1 MAAKNNLDGDGFEAV
16 IAPNSDSIKAIA
28 RAARALVIELLPAV
42 HEVVWR
48 QQRNVGYGTGPK
60 KQTEHF
66 CWISPASKHVTFG
79 FNYGAELSD
88 PKGLLDGTGKLF
100 RHVKLASIDDVKQPA
115 LRALVKAATK
125 HRVPAAA
132 AAGR

>member
-1 MAAKNNLDGDGFEAV
+1 MPAKNHLDGDGFEAV
-16 IAPNSDSIKAIA
+16 IAPNSDAIKAIA
-28 RAARALVIELLPAV
+28 RAARALVIATLPGV

-79 FNYGAELSD
+79 FNYGAELAD
-88 PKGLLDGTGKLF
+88 PKGLLEGSGKLF
-100 RHVKLASIDDVKQPA
+100 RHVKLASLEDVKQAA
-115 LRALVKAATK
+115 LRALVKAAVK
-125 HRVPAAA
+125 HRVPPAAKPA
-132 AAGR
+132 R